1 MHLTV
6 LGVFEVGQI
15 FFKNFFQKIVVFKK
29 YLLTKFKE
37 F

>member
-15 FFKNFFQKIVVFKK
+15 FKKNFFQKIVVFKNIC
-29 YLLTKFKE
+29 
-37 F
+37 